1 MPDKSLKNHQIKVPN
16 KCIKHI
22 NTMVQDFNGPK
33 TTEGY
38 ERAINIVKNPMISM
52 ELLKKINNFFR
63 NEEKDTPSYNLTGGD
78 YGKKVFFE
86 LEKQLR
92 DGKASGRKSKMN
104 GGMMN
109 THYDE
114 HEKDGNKN
122 PTQVNVPRPD
132 NVESMKTLNETI
144 KKINKLINYES

>member
-1 MPDKSLKNHQIKVPN
+1 MPDKALKGHQIKIPT
-16 KCIKHI
+16 KCVKHI
-22 NTMVQDFNGPK
+22 KVAVENFNGPK

-38 ERAINIVKNPMISM
+38 ERAINIIKNPVISM
-52 ELLKKINNFFR
+52 ELLKKINNFFK
-63 NEEKDTPSYNLTGGD
+63 NEEEGTNPYNLTGGD

-92 DGKASGRKSKMN
+92 DGKASSRKSK
-104 GGMMN
+104 MN

-122 PTQVNVPRPD
+122 PTQVSVPRPD
-132 NVESMKTLNETI
+132 SVDSMMTLSETI
-144 KKINKLINYES
+144 KRMNKLINY

>member
-1 MPDKSLKNHQIKVPN
+1 MPDKSLKGHQIKVPD
-16 KCIKHI
+16 KCVKHI
-22 NTMVQDFNGPK
+22 KIAVQDFNGPK

-38 ERAINIVKNPMISM
+38 ERAINIVKSPVISM

-63 NEEKDTPSYNLTGGD
+63 NEEEGTPSYNLTGGD

-92 DGKASGRKSKMN
+92 DGKASSRKSKMN

-122 PTQVNVPRPD
+122 PTQVSVPRPD
-132 NVESMKTLNETI
+132 SVDSMMTLSETI
-144 KKINKLINYES
+144 KRMNKLINY

>member
-1 MPDKSLKNHQIKVPN
+1 MPDKALKGEQIRVPDKCVKHIKVAVEN
-16 KCIKHI
+16 
-22 NTMVQDFNGPK
+22 FEGPK

-38 ERAINIVKNPMISM
+38 QRAINIVKNPIISM

-63 NEEKDTPSYNLTGGD
+63 NEEKGTAPYELTGGD
-78 YGKKVFFE
+78 YGKKVFNE

-92 DGKASGRKSKMN
+92 DGKSMGRKAKMY

-122 PTQVNVPRPD
+122 PTSVKVPKVD
-132 NVESMKTLNETI
+132 SVETLRETI
-144 KKINKLINYES
+144 KRINKLINY

>member
-1 MPDKSLKNHQIKVPN
+1 MPDKSLKGHRIKIPDKCVKHIKVA
-16 KCIKHI
+16 
-22 NTMVQDFNGPK
+22 VQNFNGPK

-38 ERAINIVKNPMISM
+38 ERALNIIKNPVISM

-63 NEEKDTPSYNLTGGD
+63 NEEEGTHPYNLTGGE
-78 YGKKVFFE
+78 YGKKVFHE

-92 DGKASGRKSKMN
+92 DSKSTGRKSKMDA
-104 GGMMN
+104 GMMN

-122 PTQVNVPRPD
+122 PTSVKVPKVD
-132 NVESMKTLNETI
+132 SVETLRETI
-144 KKINKLINYES
+144 KRINKLINY

>member
-1 MPDKSLKNHQIKVPN
+1 MPDKHLKGHQIRVPD
-16 KCIKHI
+16 KCVKHI
-22 NTMVQDFNGPK
+22 KNSVQNFNGPK

-38 ERAINIVKNPMISM
+38 ERALNIIKNPVISM

-63 NEEKDTPSYNLTGGD
+63 NADKETDAYNLTGGD
-78 YGKKVFFE
+78 YGSKVFNE

-92 DGKASGRKSKMN
+92 DTSSTSRKTKMD

-114 HEKDGNKN
+114 HEKDGNSN
-122 PTQVNVPRPD
+122 PTQVTVPKVDKVNTLR
-132 NVESMKTLNETI
+132 ESI
-144 KKINKLINYES
+144 AKINKLINY

>member
-1 MPDKSLKNHQIKVPN
+1 MPDKVLKGHQIKVPD
-16 KCIKHI
+16 KCVKHI
-22 NTMVQDFNGPK
+22 KIAVHDFNGPK

-38 ERAINIVKNPMISM
+38 ERALNIIKNPVISM

-63 NEEKDTPSYNLTGGD
+63 NEEKGTAPYELTGGD
-78 YGKKVFFE
+78 YGKKVFNE

-92 DGKASGRKSKMN
+92 DGKSMGRKAKMN

-122 PTQVNVPRPD
+122 PTSVKVPKVD
-132 NVESMKTLNETI
+132 SVETLRETI
-144 KKINKLINYES
+144 KRINKLINY